1 MCFAEGDAWM
11 KYLSRVQQS
20 PCHIIVTYSL
30 TAIIGH
36 LHYTRHFLE
45 AEGDGVNE
53 TTKISTFIKKKKKK
67 TESTGLGSSA

>member
-1 MCFAEGDAWM
+1 M

-36 LHYTRHFLE
+36 LQYTRHFLE
-45 AEGDGVNE
+45 AEGGGVNE
-53 TTKISTFIKKKKKK
+53 RDYKNFYFYLKKKK